1 MGAPEIA
8 SSDLLP
14 YFEPCLHMES
24 PRTSAESLPRLWAQ
38 KYVDSL
44 AAHSAPHPTLRIAEH
59 KQVGEKILKKLRF
72 ASSQAWSRTEAL
84 LMSEIKRH
92 RINEDLID
100 PWQIAVDSRQLFE
113 KMTASYLDHMSPEG
127 FSMVIAPDC
136 GKLRQSY
143 AVEDPR
149 ILGFMSM
156 QFHFTGQILLEE
168 LPVEE
173 QKLVGSYLKVIDD
186 HLYMPLQRSYEAAGN
201 QPIGSPALV
210 AIQQLLPISTQI
222 ATVVCADIARKNSGH
237 KCYSGFLSSDAVRVS
252 SLRDVEM
259 FQIYLCLCVL
269 ETNIAVVQQELF
281 PLCVMLY
288 PPLNVHWQLVRQM
301 LNALEEEIKQRL
313 TPAVYQV
320 FAPYI
325 QALQDMFSLEVFPEN
340 DPIWSHHPDVVRY
353 MNMARHII
361 QDLLQ
366 NPSSQVTSS

>member
-1 MGAPEIA
+1 M
-8 SSDLLP
+8 
-14 YFEPCLHMES
+14 EPS
-24 PRTSAESLPRLWAQ
+24 RTLDQSLTGLWAQ
-38 KYVDSL
+38 KYVDDLTSHTGADSTAL
-44 AAHSAPHPTLRIAEH
+44 MAEQQ
-59 KQVGEKILKKLRF
+59 KIGDKILKKLRF

-84 LMSEIKRH
+84 LMVEIKRH

-113 KMTASYLDHMSPEG
+113 KMTASYLDNMTPER
-127 FSMVIAPDC
+127 FSMVIAPEC
-136 GKLRQSY
+136 GRLRQSY
-143 AVEDPR
+143 AIEDPR

-173 QKLVGSYLKVIDD
+173 QKLVGNYLKVIDD
-186 HLYMPLQRSYEAAGN
+186 HLYMPLQRSYEAAGQ
-201 QPIGSPALV
+201 QPITSPTLQAV
-210 AIQQLLPISTQI
+210 QRLLPLSTQI
-222 ATVVCADIARKNSGH
+222 ANVVCCEVAKKNPGH
-237 KCYSGFLSSDAVRVS
+237 KCYSGFLSNEAVRVS
-252 SLRDVEM
+252 SIRDVEM

-269 ETNIAVVQQELF
+269 ETNIAAVQQELF

-288 PPLNVHWQLVRQM
+288 PPLNVNWQLVRQM

-313 TPAVYQV
+313 TSSVYQV

-325 QALQDMFSLEVFPEN
+325 QALQDMFSLEVFPED

-353 MNMARHII
+353 MNMARNII

-366 NPSSQVTSS
+366 NPSSQINSI